1 VSRRNSGRTKGPQE
15 EAEASGA
22 PAPAPTSNDVFSF
35 VTPTEF
41 VELPSKGLYY
51 NEDHPLHDCDVVEIR
66 HMTAREEDILTSETL
81 LKSGMALNRLLQS
94 VLVDKRLH
102 PDSLLIGDK
111 NAVLIATRQTGFG
124 DEYTTTINC
133 NGCGH
138 SNEKQFSLSSKTIKE
153 SNIPEGVTL
162 LENGNFMYHND
173 DYDLELE
180 LHLLNGR
187 DETRITKILEKSKKL
202 KTEARSITTMLESII
217 VSVNDIKDSGAIRQV
232 VSAMPVKLSRK
243 LRSVYEEVM
252 PNVGIYADFECD
264 SCPHAEKLEVPIS
277 INFFWPDA

>member
-1 VSRRNSGRTKGPQE
+1 VSRRNSGRTKAPKE
-15 EAEASGA
+15 EAKALGPS
-22 PAPAPTSNDVFSF
+22 PTSNDIFSF

-41 VELPSKGLYY
+41 VEIPSKGAFYD
-51 NEDHPLHDCDVVEIR
+51 EDHPLHDCDVVEIR
-66 HMTAREEDILTSETL
+66 HMTAREEDILTSEAL

-111 NAVLIATRQTGFG
+111 NAILIATRQTGFG
-124 DEYTTTINC
+124 DDYATTVNC
-133 NGCGH
+133 NACGK

-162 LENGNFMYHND
+162 LENGNFVYDDD
-173 DYDLELE
+173 DYNLQLELR
-180 LHLLNGR
+180 LLNGR
-187 DETRITKILEKSKKL
+187 DETRITKTLEKSKKL
-202 KTEARSITTMLESII
+202 KSEVGNITTMLENII

-252 PNVGIYADFECD
+252 PNMGIYADFECD
-264 SCPHAEKLEVPIS
+264 SCPHAERLEVPIS
-277 INFFWPDA
+277 ISFFWPDA